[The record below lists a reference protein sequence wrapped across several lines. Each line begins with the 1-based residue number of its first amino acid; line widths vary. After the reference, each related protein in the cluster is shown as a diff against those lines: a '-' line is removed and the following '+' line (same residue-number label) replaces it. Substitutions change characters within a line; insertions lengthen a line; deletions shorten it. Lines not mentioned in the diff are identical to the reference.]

1 MHTHGGAHGV
11 LQSAWS
17 GRTGQRGDRRQTE
30 AAPAARRWRLLGSA
44 LARHVAGALLLVIM
58 ALGLSAP
65 TWVRAAEDA
74 APDGTENAANAHPE
88 LTRLSPTEKVWLD
101 RQAGQVVVGGE
112 VALQRGQIEF
122 FACPRR
128 TKEHESVVAV
138 DASARLVHTGL
149 LAIGLQAG
157 EPVQFAPEYRAA
169 RGPKV
174 RIEVRWTDADGTSQ
188 RIDAQEWIRDTRT
201 GKGMAADWVFAGSSF
216 WKDEATGEEYYQAEG
231 GDLVC
236 VSNFPTATLDLTI
249 PSSQS
254 NEALLFEA
262 FDSRIPPR
270 GTPVELI
277 FSAAK

>member
-1 MHTHGGAHGV
+1 MLFAV
-11 LQSAWS
+11 
-17 GRTGQRGDRRQTE
+17 
-30 AAPAARRWRLLGSA
+30 
-44 LARHVAGALLLVIM
+44 VAVAV
-58 ALGLSAP
+58 ALSAP
-65 TWVRAAEDA
+65 TWGRAAEDA
-74 APDGTENAANAHPE
+74 GPEGTENAHPE
-88 LTRLSPTEKVWLD
+88 LTRLSPNEKVWLD
-101 RQAGQVVVGGE
+101 RQAGEVVVGGE

-149 LAIGLQAG
+149 LAIGLEAG

-174 RIEVRWTDADGTSQ
+174 RVEVRWTDSDGTLQ
-188 RIDAQEWIRDTRT
+188 RGDAQEWIRDTRT
-201 GKGMAADWVFAGSSF
+201 REEMTADWVFAGSSF

-236 VSNFPTATLDLTI
+236 VSNFPTATLDLPI
-249 PSSQS
+249 SSSQS